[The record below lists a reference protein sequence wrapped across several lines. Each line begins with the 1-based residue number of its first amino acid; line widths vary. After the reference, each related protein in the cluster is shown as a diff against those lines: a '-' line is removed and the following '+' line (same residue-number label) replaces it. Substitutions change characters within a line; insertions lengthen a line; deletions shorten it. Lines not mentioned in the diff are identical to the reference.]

1 MLKKIVFWLQF
12 KINKNLPQVLFNYPL
27 LQVKNKFPLLPLTVF
42 TAYQANPE
50 IDTFNES
57 NGVKNPN

>member
-1 MLKKIVFWLQF
+1 MLKKIVFWLKF

-27 LQVKNKFPLLPLTVF
+27 LQVKNKFPLLPLAVF
-42 TAYQANPE
+42 MAYQANPE